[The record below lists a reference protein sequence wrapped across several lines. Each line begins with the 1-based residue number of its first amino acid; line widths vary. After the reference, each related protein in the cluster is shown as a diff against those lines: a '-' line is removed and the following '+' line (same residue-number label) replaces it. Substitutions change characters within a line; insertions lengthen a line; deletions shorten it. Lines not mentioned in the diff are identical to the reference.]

1 MKVIQ
6 LKKLPDFPYTSPLY
20 VMTEAMALMWAE
32 GRGAE
37 ELYWCIPSKMWIIR
51 RDDVTEDN

>member
-6 LKKLPDFPYTSPLY
+6 LKKLPDFSFTSPLY
-20 VMTEAMALMWAE
+20 VMTERQAVMWAE

-51 RDDVTEDN
+51 RDDE